1 MNTRHHPNRLTGH
14 HQLVRTAIL
23 GAEPSHLVGDEDVS
37 LEILGFRVLL
47 GGTCRH
53 ERYSQH
59 YPGTRHDFQE
69 AGPRSSCC

>member
-1 MNTRHHPNRLTGH
+1 MNTQHHPRAGH

-47 GGTCRH
+47 EGTCH
-53 ERYSQH
+53 LEYNSQLH
-59 YPGTRHDFQE
+59 PGMLLDFQE
-69 AGPRSSCC
+69 AGPKSSCC